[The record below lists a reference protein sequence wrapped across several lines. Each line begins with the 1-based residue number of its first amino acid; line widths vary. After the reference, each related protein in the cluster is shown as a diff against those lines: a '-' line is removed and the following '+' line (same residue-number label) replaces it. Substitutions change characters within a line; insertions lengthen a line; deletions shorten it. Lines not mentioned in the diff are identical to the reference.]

1 MTNFICQEKDK
12 KEKIRNLEVQFVA
25 VSPSGL
31 RLATTE
37 YRRDKTSHEQRIK
50 FWSFKPDSQQ

>member
-1 MTNFICQEKDK
+1 MSNYLCQDK
-12 KEKIRNLEVQFVA
+12 KEKIHNLEVQFVA

-37 YRRDKTSHEQRIK
+37 YRDDGKTSLELRIK
-50 FWSFKPDSQQ
+50 FWSYMPDIQE